1 MLFLLKEANSILRQ
15 MWQFQAQNDV
25 IWQLTN
31 TIATI
36 WRQCQLGVWAGADIA
51 TFSVSTLV
59 RTSAIFYVA
68 LIDICRVG
76 QHSINCVGFLQFSYR
91 CVASCFTEMHW
102 EYSSLLRYDR
112 VIQDKSVECFEV

>member
-36 WRQCQLGVWAGADIA
+36 WRQCQLGVWAGAAIT
-51 TFSVSTLV
+51 TFGVCTLV
-59 RTSAIFYVA
+59 RTSAIFHIA
-68 LIDICRVG
+68 LIDICGVE
-76 QHSINCVGFLQFSYR
+76 QHGINCVGFL
-91 CVASCFTEMHW
+91 
-102 EYSSLLRYDR
+102 
-112 VIQDKSVECFEV
+112 